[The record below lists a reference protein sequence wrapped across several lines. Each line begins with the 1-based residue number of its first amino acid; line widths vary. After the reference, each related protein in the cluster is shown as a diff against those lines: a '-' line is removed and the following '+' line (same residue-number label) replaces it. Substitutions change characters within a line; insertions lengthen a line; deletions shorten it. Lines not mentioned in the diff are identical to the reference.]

1 MVPKNISFFE
11 QDDESYLLI
20 DHYFFVSKWYFY
32 EDAYNYYDI
41 DVNNVLP
48 YKKSDNQYV
57 IRYIDNYRSA
67 IAPLQIKNKKIICSI
82 HKLKNYITLM
92 STQSHDKELFKK
104 LRKIRNKI
112 IELISINNVLKVLLN
127 ILQMMLMNL
136 LW

>member
-1 MVPKNISFFE
+1 
-11 QDDESYLLI
+11 
-20 DHYFFVSKWYFY
+20 
-32 EDAYNYYDI
+32 
-41 DVNNVLP
+41 
-48 YKKSDNQYV
+48 
-57 IRYIDNYRSA
+57 
-67 IAPLQIKNKKIICSI
+67 
-82 HKLKNYITLM
+82 M

>member
-48 YKKSDNQYV
+48 YKKS
-57 IRYIDNYRSA
+57 
-67 IAPLQIKNKKIICSI
+67 
-82 HKLKNYITLM
+82 
-92 STQSHDKELFKK
+92 
-104 LRKIRNKI
+104 
-112 IELISINNVLKVLLN
+112 NN
-127 ILQMMLMNL
+127 
-136 LW
+136 